1 MGVRRKIVTRSPP
14 FILLWQSERIPPTRI
29 ADPSSRPSRQK
40 QTCKS
45 PPIRWRAFPIEA
57 RARCADGYGAE
68 TVRALSINCALRPAT
83 STYCS
88 PWRPLISSPALPG
101 NTSLANSNQC
111 LLATAAGFFITGSL
125 RPGLG
130 RVRRHQ
136 GARISGLMFREAL
149 EKVGAG
155 EGNRTLV
162 FSLEG
167 CCSTIE
173 LHPLFLSMIRPEN
186 RCSMLAGSPNMP
198 FGLSQLPSPARS
210 LPISARSA
218 LNRRRLASYSHLSIN
233 NERR

>member
-1 MGVRRKIVTRSPP
+1 MRR
-14 FILLWQSERIPPTRI
+14 RIRRR
-29 ADPSSRPSRQK
+29 DRP
-40 QTCKS
+40 
-45 PPIRWRAFPIEA
+45 RAF
-57 RARCADGYGAE
+57 
-68 TVRALSINCALRPAT
+68 NKLRTAT
-83 STYCS
+83 RNFDLLLAMATPNLFS
-88 PWRPLISSPALPG
+88 SSPALLG
-101 NTSLANSNQC
+101 ITSLANSNQC

-125 RPGLG
+125 RPGPG

-136 GARISGLMFREAL
+136 GARIGGLMFREAL

-173 LHPLFLSMIRPEN
+173 LHPHCMIRLEN
-186 RCSMLAGSPNMP
+186 QCSLFRIMFAGSPNMP
-198 FGLSQLPSPARS
+198 LGLSQLPSPACS
-210 LPISARSA
+210 LPILARSA